1 MYKTIVSSLFL
12 FLLCSGVMAN
22 ETSVANAQDVRDPTT
37 PLDYAGMGTQA
48 GGQQLALNSILVS
61 TQRKLAT
68 INGNALREGEV
79 VPGSADVKVQR
90 ILNQAVILQQAD
102 KTWVLRLSPSI
113 LKRH

>member
-1 MYKTIVSSLFL
+1 MFKSIAGSLCVL
-12 FLLCSGVMAN
+12 LLCSGVWAN
-22 ETSVANAQDVRDPTT
+22 ETPVDSVRDVRDPTT
-37 PLDYAGMGTQA
+37 PLGYTNMGVQTGEEQF
-48 GGQQLALNSILVS
+48 ALNSILIS
-61 TQRKLAT
+61 PQRKLAT

-90 ILNQAVILQQAD
+90 ILNQAVVLQQAD